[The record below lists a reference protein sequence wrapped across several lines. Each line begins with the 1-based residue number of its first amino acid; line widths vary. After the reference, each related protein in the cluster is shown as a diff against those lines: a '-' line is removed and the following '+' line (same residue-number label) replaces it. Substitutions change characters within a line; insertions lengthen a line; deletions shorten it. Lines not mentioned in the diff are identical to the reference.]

1 LTDRYKTLIMV
12 FVPHMKVNKSVL
24 RRGEAYMSARPREF
38 KDTTVIDA
46 AMEVFWEHGYEGSS
60 TEKLCE
66 HTGLGKGSLY
76 NAFGSKHAL
85 YEKALKRYQELGI
98 EGQVDILEQP
108 GPVKDR
114 LRSLMEWAIDQDF
127 NGEERRGCLAI
138 NAAIERGGKDP
149 VVASLVSGHI
159 GRLEK
164 ALSQLIASGQRT
176 GEIISNRPAIELARS
191 FLSSYY
197 GLRVL
202 GKVVE
207 DRKVL
212 EDVVEGTLAAL

>member
-1 LTDRYKTLIMV
+1 
-12 FVPHMKVNKSVL
+12 
-24 RRGEAYMSARPREF
+24 MSARPREF

-46 AMEVFWEHGYEGSS
+46 AMEVFWEHGFEGSS

-66 HTGLGKGSLY
+66 RTGLGRGSLY

-85 YEKALKRYQELGI
+85 YEKALERYQELGI
-98 EGQVDILEQP
+98 EIQVEVLEQS

-114 LRSLMEWAIDQDF
+114 LRALMVWGIDQDF
-127 NGEERRGCLAI
+127 DGEKRRGCLSI
-138 NAAIERGGKDP
+138 NAAIERGARDAA
-149 VVASLVSGHI
+149 VARLVGGHV
-159 GRLEK
+159 GRLEQ
-164 ALSQLIASGQRT
+164 ALCHVIAVGQRSGEIASK
-176 GEIISNRPAIELARS
+176 RPALELARA
-191 FLSSYY
+191 FLSSFY

-207 DRKVL
+207 DRRIL

>member
-1 LTDRYKTLIMV
+1 
-12 FVPHMKVNKSVL
+12 
-24 RRGEAYMSARPREF
+24 MSARPREF

-46 AMEVFWEHGYEGSS
+46 AMEVFWEHGFEGSS

-66 HTGLGKGSLY
+66 RTGLGRGSLY

-85 YEKALKRYQELGI
+85 YEKALERYQELGI
-98 EGQVDILEQP
+98 EIQVEVLEQP

-114 LRSLMEWAIDQDF
+114 LRALMEWGIDQDF
-127 NGEERRGCLAI
+127 HGEERRGCLAI
-138 NAAIERGGKDP
+138 NAAIERGAKDSA
-149 VVASLVSGHI
+149 VARLVGGHV
-159 GRLEK
+159 GRLEQ
-164 ALSQLIASGQRT
+164 ALCHVIAIGQRS
-176 GEIISNRPAIELARS
+176 GEITSKRPALELARS
-191 FLSSYY
+191 FLSSFY

-207 DRKVL
+207 DRSVL